1 MSTRVYLKTP
11 NAPGQR
17 AFLRCAASFFLEIR
31 QYSCEK
37 MSCATQKSLAAGHI
51 MSFQIHPR
59 YLKYII
65 YLPIWKNMTS
75 PPTRAR
81 SATTSNSLWS
91 SAWILSKTAGF
102 RTSTMWKSKELV
114 KRLTPFVAPGDAALM
129 ERHLYIDSR
138 VKAINEGVYISVDLC
153 HAAPSQHSRIRSSGY
168 CLDSSSRNMFIQ
180 VELQY
185 GITRK
190 QELPV
195 TGSTAPYAYRYSRM

>member
-1 MSTRVYLKTP
+1 MS
-11 NAPGQR
+11 A
-17 AFLRCAASFFLEIR
+17 
-31 QYSCEK
+31 
-37 MSCATQKSLAAGHI
+37 
-51 MSFQIHPR
+51 R

-65 YLPIWKNMTS
+65 YLHIWKNMTS

-153 HAAPSQHSRIRSSGY
+153 HAAPSQHSRIKSSGY

-180 VELQY
+180 VELRRFTKGYYIKQPNMDCQPTEFTALSRHRAVFSWAGKG
-185 GITRK
+185 GI
-190 QELPV
+190 PIC
-195 TGSTAPYAYRYSRM
+195 GA